1 MRRIAAMIAAFTVIS
16 TLTYAQTVVGPT
28 TIVQMANGWNG
39 EQMAIIVASGTSS
52 CPAGP
57 NEYSVRKTHPA
68 YNDIVA
74 MALTAFA
81 SGASVVVRPDGT
93 CIDNNRAAILELRL
107 VK

>member
-1 MRRIAAMIAAFTVIS
+1 MRRFISVTTLALAIS
-16 TLTYAQTVVGPT
+16 TLTYAQSVVGPT
-28 TIVQMANGWNG
+28 TIVQMGNGWAG
-39 EQMAIIVASGTSS
+39 EQMAIIVASGNST

-81 SGASVVVRPDGT
+81 SGASVIVRPDGT
-93 CIDNNRAAILELRL
+93 CIDNNRAAIL
-107 VK
+107 

>member
-1 MRRIAAMIAAFTVIS
+1 MRRSALAIVTAVAIS
-16 TLTYAQTVVGPT
+16 TLAYAQTVVGPT
-28 TIVQMANGWNG
+28 TIVQMGNGWAG
-39 EQMAIIVASGTSS
+39 EQMAIIVANGTSP
-52 CPAGP
+52 CPGGP

-81 SGASVVVRPDGT
+81 SGASVIIRTDGT